1 MSALVGRGLRVT
13 LGGRPIVDGVDIEA
27 RAGAVVGVLGA
38 NGAGKSTLF
47 RLLTGDLRPVAGSV
61 RLLGEDVTALPLH
74 LRARRGLGWL
84 PQREVLFPE
93 LDLHDNVAL
102 AAELSGHRDVD
113 LTACL
118 ARVGLADMG
127 ARDVRTLS
135 GGERRRATFARMLA
149 QQAKVALVDEPFAG
163 VDPIGVAD
171 LRTLLRGLADDGLAV
186 LLTDHAV
193 EATLAA
199 CDEVL
204 ILDRGAVVAR
214 GTPEVVRRDPEARAR
229 YFGGA

>member
-13 LGGRPIVDGVDIEA
+13 LGGRPVVDNVEIEA
-27 RAGAVVGVLGA
+27 RSGAIVGVLGA

-47 RLLTGDLRPVAGSV
+47 RLLTGDLRPDAGSV
-61 RLLGEDVTALPLH
+61 ALLGEDVTALPLH
-74 LRARRGLGWL
+74 RRARRGLGWL

-102 AAELSGHRDVD
+102 AAEISGQPDVD
-113 LTACL
+113 IAATL
-118 ARVGLADMG
+118 ARVGLAGMG
-127 ARDVRTLS
+127 ARAVNALS
-135 GGERRRATFARMLA
+135 GGERRRATFARLLA
-149 QQAKVALVDEPFAG
+149 QQAKVVLVDEPFAG
-163 VDPIGVAD
+163 VDPIGVTE
-171 LRTLLRGLADDGLAV
+171 LRALLRGLADDGIAV

-193 EATLAA
+193 EATLTA

-214 GTPEVVRRDPEARAR
+214 GAPEAVPRDPEARAR

>member
-1 MSALVGRGLRVT
+1 MSALVGHGLRVH
-13 LGGRPIVDGVDIEA
+13 LGGRPVVDGVDVEA
-27 RAGAVVGVLGA
+27 RAGAVIGVLGA

-47 RLLTGDLRPVAGSV
+47 RLLTGDLRASDGSV
-61 RLLGEDVTALPLH
+61 TLLGQDVTGLPLH

-102 AAELSGHRDVD
+102 AAELSGQRDVD
-113 LTACL
+113 LAACL
-118 ARVGLADMG
+118 ARVGLSGMG

-149 QQAKVALVDEPFAG
+149 QRAKVALVDEPFAG
-163 VDPIGVAD
+163 VDPIGVMD
-171 LRTLLRGLADDGLAV
+171 LRALLRGLADDGLAV

-214 GTPEVVRRDPEARAR
+214 GAPEVVRRDPEARAR